1 MTDLSR
7 KHRRGANRYRA
18 PTLTYEQRTFI
29 AVDDVIKSAAWLE
42 VNDDITETNGHR
54 LLKAAHA
61 YATFYDESRKNPVA
75 SFFHL
80 AAAFRDFE
88 KIAAD
93 LTFVGVY
100 SPDSMLAS
108 VRGHN
113 LAISQRLALDK
124 PNRGDPID
132 IPDVLSAERTGTDWS
147 THVRLFSRA
156 VAGRIFAEM
165 VQHYYETRLGYEKD
179 IKPAM
184 R

>member
-1 MTDLSR
+1 MADIDR
-7 KHRRGANRYRA
+7 GHRRGANRYRA
-18 PTLTYEQRTFI
+18 PDLTYEQRTFI

-54 LLKAAHA
+54 LLKAAQE
-61 YATFYDESRKNPVA
+61 FRDLYDASRRAPVA

-80 AAAFRDFE
+80 TAALRGFE
-88 KIAAD
+88 KTAAD

-113 LAISQRLALDK
+113 LAIRQRLALDK
-124 PNRGDPID
+124 PNRGEPVS
-132 IPDVLSAERTGTDWS
+132 IPDFLSAERTGTDWS
-147 THVRLFSRA
+147 THVGLFSRA
-156 VAGRIFAEM
+156 AAGRLFAEM
-165 VQHYYETRLGYEKD
+165 VQHYFETRVGYEKD
-179 IKPAM
+179 IKPTM